1 MPVEE
6 SRRHKAQPSGI
17 TVMNEE
23 NYRLSINVQGE
34 QQSVENLRENCTCLT
49 FSYDRHQAVRG

>member
-1 MPVEE
+1 MPIEE

-23 NYRLSINVQGE
+23 NYRLSINVE
-34 QQSVENLRENCTCLT
+34 SE
-49 FSYDRHQAVRG
+49 